1 MTLLNFLTSKTFL
14 KHLIYAIGIFIAI
27 LILTFLI
34 LRIYTHHGKTL
45 SVPDFTGLTLEE
57 VHKKA
62 KRSKLRIEVIDSV
75 FNNNRPRGTVI
86 EQNPNPG
93 FKVKKRRRIFL
104 VLNAFNPEKVKMPN
118 IVGVSHRQAEAVLKN
133 AGLEIGRLIHIPDI
147 AVNNVLKQKYKG
159 EEIQEGALVPRGSKI
174 DLVLGMG
181 LSNQKTQVPNLEHY
195 TLEAAKN
202 RILRSAL
209 NIGAIIYDAS
219 IIDGNDSAEA
229 KVWRQYPSYKENKL
243 IRLGSTVD
251 VWLTVDSII
260 LYPELAKASTIDSLE
275 ISDTLDIIN

>member
-1 MTLLNFLTSKTFL
+1 MTLFKFLISKTFF
-14 KHLIYAIGIFIAI
+14 KHLLYAVGIVTAM

-34 LRIYTHHGKTL
+34 LKVYTHHGQAL
-45 SVPDFTGLTLEE
+45 SVPDFTSLTLEE

-62 KRSKLRIEVIDSV
+62 KKNKLRIEVSDSV
-75 FNNNRPRGTVI
+75 FNNNRTKGTVI
-86 EQNPNPG
+86 EQNPIAG
-93 FKVKKRRRIFL
+93 FKVKKNRRIFI

-147 AVNNVLKQKYKG
+147 AVNNVLKQKFNG
-159 EEIQEGALVPRGSKI
+159 EEIEEGTMVPKGSKI

-181 LSNQKTQVPNLEHY
+181 LSNQTTQVPNLDHY
-195 TLEAAKN
+195 TLERAKN

-209 NIGAIIYDAS
+209 NTGAIIYDES
-219 IIDGNDSAEA
+219 IEDGIDSTEA
-229 KVWRQYPSYKENKL
+229 KVWRQYPSFKENKL

-251 VWLTVDSII
+251 LWLSVDSAI
-260 LYPELAKASTIDSLE
+260 LYPEIEMD
-275 ISDTLDIIN
+275 IMDTVIINE